1 MTFQTLKQQFHDG
14 LVNKPDFIAHALQ
27 HHHQALFD
35 YVAVTRSTDVREIH
49 ISGDGVRFC
58 VAEPGQGGVA
68 QDAAGVWLH
77 CPPDEARVAPIE
89 VMNFDHYEPDE
100 TRVMDL
106 LAAGARQILDVGA
119 NIGWYA
125 VRFAQ
130 RQPQAQ
136 VHAFEPM
143 PTAYAYLQRNVA
155 ANGVAGRVAVYNHG
169 LSSSSGAVNF
179 FISPKSGTNASLLNV
194 AGAQDARSVVGL
206 TLTLDDWVANHGI
219 TPDFIKCDVEGA
231 ELLVMRG
238 GGQTL
243 ARHKPI
249 IFAELLRKWS
259 LPFGYHPNDMLTY
272 LADLGYRCWAVGPA
286 GVRRI
291 EQVTDDTVETNY
303 AFLHAHTHAA
313 QIAQLNTL
321 QPGAGHG
328 AR

>member
-14 LVNKPDFIAHALQ
+14 LVNKPDFIAQALQ
-27 HHHQALFD
+27 QHQALFE

-49 ISGDGVRFC
+49 ISAEGVRFR
-58 VAEPGQGGVA
+58 VAEPGQG
-68 QDAAGVWLH
+68 DAGQGTAGVWLH

-100 TRVMDL
+100 TRVMDR

-169 LSSSSGAVNF
+169 LSDTSGAVNF
-179 FISPKSGTNASLLNV
+179 FISPRSGTNASLLNV
-194 AGAQDARSVVGL
+194 AAAQDARSVVGL

-219 TPDFIKCDVEGA
+219 APDFIKCDVEGA

-243 ARHKPI
+243 TRHKPI

-259 LPFGYHPNDMLTY
+259 LPFGYHPNDMLGT
-272 LADLGYRCWAVGPA
+272 LADLGYRCWAVGPN

-291 EQVTDDTVETNY
+291 EWVTDDTVETNY
-303 AFLHAHTHAA
+303 AFLHAQHHAA
-313 QIAQLNTL
+313 LIAQLSTL
-321 QPGAGHG
+321 QPGAGHD

>member
-1 MTFQTLKQQFHDG
+1 MTFQTLKQQFHAG
-14 LVNKPDFIAHALQ
+14 LVNKPDFIAQALQ
-27 HHHQALFD
+27 QHHQTLFD

-49 ISGDGVRFC
+49 ISAAGVRFC
-58 VAEPGQGGVA
+58 IAEPGQGAVD
-68 QDAAGVWLH
+68 QAASGVWLH
-77 CPPDEARVAPIE
+77 CPADEARVAPIE
-89 VMNFDHYEPDE
+89 VMNFEHYEPDE

-106 LAAGARQILDVGA
+106 LAASARQILDVGA

-155 ANGVAGRVAVYNHG
+155 ANGVAGRVVIYNHG

-243 ARHKPI
+243 ARHKPV
-249 IFAELLRKWS
+249 IFTELLRKWS

-272 LADLGYRCWAVGPA
+272 LADLGYRCWAVGPN

-303 AFLHAHTHAA
+303 AFLHAQAHAVL
-313 QIAQLNTL
+313 IAQLNTL

>member
-14 LVNKPDFIAHALQ
+14 LVNKPDFIAQALQ
-27 HHHQALFD
+27 QHQALFE

-49 ISGDGVRFC
+49 ISAEGVRFR
-58 VAEPGQGGVA
+58 VAEPGQG
-68 QDAAGVWLH
+68 DAGQGTAGVWLH

-100 TRVMDL
+100 TRVMDR

-155 ANGVAGRVAVYNHG
+155 ANGMAGRVAVYNHG
-169 LSSSSGAVNF
+169 LSCRSGAVNF

-194 AGAQDARSVVGL
+194 AAAPDARSVVGL

-231 ELLVMRG
+231 ELLVLRG

-243 ARHKPI
+243 ARHKPV

-259 LPFGYHPNDMLTY
+259 LPFGYHPNDMLGY
-272 LADLGYRCWAVGPA
+272 LADLGYRCWAVGTN

-291 EQVTDDTVETNY
+291 EQVTDDTGETNY
-303 AFLHAHTHAA
+303 AFLHAITHAA
-313 QIAQLNTL
+313 LIAQLNTL
-321 QPGAGHG
+321 DQGAGHG

>member
-1 MTFQTLKQQFHDG
+1 MTFQTLKQQFHAG
-14 LVNKPDFIAHALQ
+14 LVSKPDFINQALQ
-27 HHHQALFD
+27 QHHQALFD
-35 YVAVTRSTDVREIH
+35 YVAVARSTDVREIH
-49 ISGDGVRFC
+49 ISEAGVRFR
-58 VAEPGQGGVA
+58 VAEPGQGDAGS
-68 QDAAGVWLH
+68 DAAGVWLH
-77 CPPDEARVAPIE
+77 CPPNEARVAPIE

-100 TRVMDL
+100 TRVMDV

-119 NIGWYA
+119 NLGWYT

-130 RQPQAQ
+130 RQPQAR

-169 LSSSSGAVNF
+169 LSDSSGAVNF

-194 AGAQDARSVVGL
+194 AAAQDARSVVGL
-206 TLTLDDWVANHGI
+206 TLTLDDWVDNHGI
-219 TPDFIKCDVEGA
+219 APDFIKCDVEGA

-259 LPFGYHPNDMLTY
+259 LPFGYHPNDMLGY
-272 LADLGYRCWAVGPA
+272 LADLGYRCWGVGPN

-291 EQVTDDTVETNY
+291 EQVTDETVETNY
-303 AFLHAHTHAA
+303 AFLHAQHHAA
-313 QIAQLNTL
+313 LIAQLSTL
-321 QPGAGHG
+321 PQGAGHG